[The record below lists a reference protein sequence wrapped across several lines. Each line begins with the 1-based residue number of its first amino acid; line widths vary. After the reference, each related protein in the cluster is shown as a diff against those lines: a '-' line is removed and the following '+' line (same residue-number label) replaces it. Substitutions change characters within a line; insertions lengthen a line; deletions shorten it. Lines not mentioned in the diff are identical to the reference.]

1 MAGSVGNNKNGFYLD
16 RILIDGYIYDKVRIR
31 KEVGY
36 MTIEEMRERKKE
48 LGYSYEQIAD
58 LAHLPVGTVQKVLGG
73 ITKNPRYETLSA
85 LEAVFVAKN
94 PNMIKEPVPIYN
106 ARKRQGEYTMAD
118 YFAMPDERRV
128 ELIDGVIYDMAS
140 PTTMHQILADE
151 ICSALKNYVRSHKG
165 VCMPLTSPVDVQL
178 DCDDKTMVQPDIVVI
193 CDRSKFQSGRIYGAP
208 DLIVEVLSPSTRKK
222 DMYIKAEKYLNAGVR
237 EYWIIDS
244 KYKRIYVHCYEKE
257 DFMINMYTFE
267 DEVPVGIW
275 NDDCKV
281 NFREIY
287 DYVSFLEEE
296 TKD

>member
-1 MAGSVGNNKNGFYLD
+1 MAAPTFEHQKLVTELA
-16 RILIDGYIYDKVRIR
+16 YIFKDY
-31 KEVGY
+31 
-36 MTIEEMRERKKE
+36 
-48 LGYSYEQIAD
+48 
-58 LAHLPVGTVQKVLGG
+58 
-73 ITKNPRYETLSA
+73 ITKKQGRCEVLVS
-85 LEAVFVAKN
+85 
-94 PNMIKEPVPIYN
+94 PI
-106 ARKRQGEYTMAD
+106 
-118 YFAMPDERRV
+118 
-128 ELIDGVIYDMAS
+128 
-140 PTTMHQILADE
+140 
-151 ICSALKNYVRSHKG
+151 
-165 VCMPLTSPVDVQL
+165 DVQL

-193 CDRSKFQSGRIYGAP
+193 CDRSRFQSGRIYGAP